1 MRALSGGEGR
11 RHAPNTSE
19 DGFVLVLTLW
29 VIVILTL
36 AASYFAEKV
45 DVAVDMAQR
54 SRLNAQ
60 ATIDMA
66 STRAEMLYR
75 LGTTSLTVE
84 GLGRGN
90 TLVSLDNRPYRAIG
104 DTRVRLQDTRGLLN
118 LNQTPDDRLQRF
130 LGLMGIPA
138 DQRNRLV
145 DTLRDYIDG
154 DKLRR
159 LNGAEDEEYIARQL
173 PVPTNSSLTTPWEV
187 RRIIGWRDTPQLWQG
202 SRFIELTTT
211 STTLGL
217 NPNTAPAEVLAT
229 LPGMSDAMAQA
240 LISRRGQ
247 FPILNPGQLAAL
259 ASIPEV
265 LLDMQIMVMPGEAV
279 RITQSVEGQPWAL
292 QYTISLTPYGS
303 DTPWRVDYY
312 SRVSTS
318 AALSNDKSLDNQVTP
333 QLPSRSTAQPD
344 SSPVMRAGG

>member
-1 MRALSGGEGR
+1 MRHTPSTAEG
-11 RHAPNTSE
+11 
-19 DGFVLVLTLW
+19 GFVLVLTLW

-90 TLVSLDNRPYRAIG
+90 TLVALDNRPYRAIG

-118 LNQTPDDRLQRF
+118 LNQTPNDRLQRF

-154 DKLRR
+154 DKSRR
-159 LNGAEDEEYIARQL
+159 LNGAEDEEYVARQL
-173 PVPTNSSLTTPWEV
+173 PLPTNSNLTTPWEI
-187 RRIIGWRDTPQLWQG
+187 RRVIGWRDTPQLWQS

-229 LPGMSDAMAQA
+229 LPGMTDAMAQA
-240 LISRRGQ
+240 LISRREQ
-247 FPILNPGQLAAL
+247 APILNLGQLAAL
-259 ASIPEV
+259 ASIPEI

-279 RITQSVEGQPWAL
+279 RVTQSVQGQPWGL

-303 DTPWRVDYY
+303 ETPWRVDYY
-312 SRVSTS
+312 SRVSTPAAAS
-318 AALSNDKSLDNQVTP
+318 ADKSLDSQDAP
-333 QLPSRSTAQPD
+333 GLPPRSTALPD
-344 SSPVMRAGG
+344 SSPALRAGG